1 MDNRFQL
8 NSLDCEILLEF
19 ERQGS
24 LQALADALGKDI
36 SVVSRNLKS
45 IAAGSDCLEK
55 IGGRWALTQKG
66 VALNHWTREAI
77 YSQRLALQR
86 QKSLVIATT
95 REFASR
101 ILIPQTR
108 PLIGEEDLSV
118 SIVSSDDGIEELLL
132 SGKADFGFDCG
143 RPRDPLVSFKRVARE
158 PFALVASPKFIK
170 RYKIKGFDDLET
182 RDHLKFGRNPNSILD
197 LDVEATR
204 YYGTFS
210 DIQTLREACVLGY
223 GWAILPKYAV
233 NKELKDKKLVE
244 IPGLKVEDE
253 KFGVWWLRERKS
265 LNPWIKK
272 ATKWLKEQE
281 SRLC

>member
-8 NSLDCEILLEF
+8 NSHDCEILLEF

-36 SVVSRNLKS
+36 SVVSRNLKA
-45 IAAGSDCLEK
+45 IAGETSCLEK
-55 IGGRWALTQKG
+55 IGGRWALTPEG
-66 VALNHWTREAI
+66 LALNHWTREAV

-101 ILIPQTR
+101 VLIPQTR
-108 PLIGEEDLSV
+108 SLVGNEDLSISV
-118 SIVSSDDGIEELLL
+118 ISSDDGIEDLVL

-143 RPRDPLVSFKRVARE
+143 RPKDPLVSFKRVAKE
-158 PFALVASPKFIK
+158 PFALVASPDFIK
-170 RYKIKGFDDLET
+170 RFKIKSFEDLES

-210 DIQTLREACVLGY
+210 DIQTLREACILGY

-233 NKELKDKKLVE
+233 KKELKEKILKEVS
-244 IPGLKVEDE
+244 GLNIEDE

-265 LNPWIKK
+265 LEPWIKK

-281 SRLC
+281 KHLI

>member
-8 NSLDCEILLEF
+8 NSYDCEILLEF

-36 SVVSRNLKS
+36 SVISRNLKA
-45 IAAGSDCLEK
+45 IAHSSDCLEK
-55 IGGRWALTQKG
+55 IGGRWNLTPEG
-66 VALNHWTREAI
+66 IALNHWTREAI

-108 PLIGEEDLSV
+108 PLVGEEDM
-118 SIVSSDDGIEELLL
+118 SISIISSDEGIEELIL

-143 RPRDPLVSFKRVARE
+143 RPRDPLVSFKRVAKE
-158 PFALVASPKFIK
+158 PFTLVASPKFIK
-170 RYKIKGFDDLET
+170 RFKIKNFEDLESHY
-182 RDHLKFGRNPNSILD
+182 HLKFGRNPNSILD
-197 LDVEATR
+197 LDVEATK

-210 DIQTLREACVLGY
+210 DIQTLREACILGY
-223 GWAILPKYAV
+223 GWAILPKYTV
-233 NKELKDKKLVE
+233 NKELKEKQLAV
-244 IPGLKVEDE
+244 IPGLNVEDE
-253 KFGVWWLRERKS
+253 KFGIWWLRERKS
-265 LNPWIKK
+265 LDPWIKK

-281 SRLC
+281 KRLL